1 MTTIADLSPP
11 PAGWPP
17 ARSLYLHVP
26 FCRHRCGYCNFSV
39 VAGRDDLVERF
50 LMAIDRELEMLGRP
64 AIDTLFI
71 GGGTPNRLSDDAL
84 RALLATLDRHLE
96 IRPGAE
102 WTLEAN
108 PEEITETQVAI
119 LYDGGVN
126 RVSLGVQSFR
136 PDKLKRLERGHSPA
150 IALRAIET
158 VSARI
163 GNVSLDLIFAAP
175 GESPVGWRQDLNT
188 ARHSPIT
195 HLSAYALTYEKG
207 AAFWGRRR
215 RGTLHA
221 ADEALELEMFLATRD
236 VLRDAG
242 WEHYEVS
249 NFARDGQRCRHN
261 EAYWQGQGWYAIG
274 PGAAAFLEGRR
285 TVNHR
290 STTTYLKRVES
301 GQSPLA
307 ESEAISAEQ
316 YAREV
321 AAFGLRMLTGIDPDA
336 FSRQTGFAL
345 ETLPGDPLGW
355 GIAQG
360 LLTRESGRVRLTGRG
375 LLFADSVAA
384 QFLG

>member
-1 MTTIADLSPP
+1 MRRIAEPSRP

-39 VAGRDDLVERF
+39 VAGRDDLADRF
-50 LMAIDRELEMLGRP
+50 LAAIGGELERLGRP
-64 AIDTLFI
+64 PIDTLFI

-84 RALLATLDRHLE
+84 RALLTTLDRHLE
-96 IRPGAE
+96 ILPGAE
-102 WTLEAN
+102 WTVEAN
-108 PEEITETQVAI
+108 PEEITATQVAI
-119 LYDGGVN
+119 LHDGGVN

-136 PDKLKRLERGHSPA
+136 PEKLRRLERGHSPA
-150 IALRAIET
+150 VALRAIET
-158 VSARI
+158 VAAKI
-163 GNVSLDLIFAAP
+163 NNVSLDLIFAAP
-175 GESPVGWRQDLNT
+175 GESPEDWRADLVT
-188 ARHSPIT
+188 ALRSPIT

-207 AAFWGRRR
+207 AAFWGRRL
-215 RGTLHA
+215 RGNLRP
-221 ADEALELEMFLATRD
+221 ADERAELEMFLATRE

-249 NFARDGQRCRHN
+249 NFARGGQRCRHN
-261 EAYWQGQGWYAIG
+261 QAYWQGQGWYAIG
-274 PGAAAFLEGRR
+274 PGAAAFRDGRR

-321 AAFGLRMLTGIDPDA
+321 AAFGLRMLAGIDPDA

>member
-1 MTTIADLSPP
+1 MTTIADLSRP

-39 VAGRDDLVERF
+39 VAGRDDLVKRY
-50 LMAIDRELEMLGRP
+50 LVAIDGELEMLGRP
-64 AIDTLFI
+64 TIDTLFI
-71 GGGTPNRLSDDAL
+71 GGGTPNRLSREAL
-84 RALLATLDRHLE
+84 RTLLATLERHLE

-102 WTLEAN
+102 WTVEAN
-108 PEEITETQVAI
+108 PEEITATQVA
-119 LYDGGVN
+119 LLHDCGVN

-136 PDKLKRLERGHSPA
+136 PEKLRRLERGHSPA

-158 VSARI
+158 VAAKI
-163 GNVSLDLIFAAP
+163 NDVSLDLIFAAP
-175 GESPVGWRQDLNT
+175 GESPEEWRADLIT
-188 ARHSPIT
+188 SLRSPIT

-207 AAFWGRRR
+207 AAFWGRRL
-215 RGTLHA
+215 RGTLQP
-221 ADEALELEMFLATRD
+221 ADEGLELEMFLTTRE

-249 NFARDGQRCRHN
+249 NFAREGQRCRHN
-261 EAYWQGQGWYAIG
+261 EAYWQGRCWYGIG
-274 PGAAAFLEGRR
+274 PGAAAFRDGRR

-321 AAFGLRMLTGIDPDA
+321 AAFGLRMLAGIEPDDFARRTGHSLGA
-336 FSRQTGFAL
+336 F
-345 ETLPGDPLGW
+345 PGDPLGW
-355 GIAQG
+355 TIAQG
-360 LLTRESGRVRLTGRG
+360 LVTRENDRIRLTERG
-375 LLFADSVAA
+375 LLFADTVAA
-384 QFLG
+384 KFLG